1 MPPLLRESPAWFPA
15 EFPKLCAE
23 FRKAFRGAPDT
34 LVVCPDFLP
43 ELSSDGVHL
52 TSGSCA
58 QLLDELLI
66 RTPGLPPRSSDPR
79 SLETLMSESAQTRQL
94 LLDLSER
101 VRTNEASGNSVSSR
115 AAELIDSGT
124 NKANESQIEIKG

>member
-1 MPPLLRESPAWFPA
+1 
-15 EFPKLCAE
+15 
-23 FRKAFRGAPDT
+23 
-34 LVVCPDFLP
+34 
-43 ELSSDGVHL
+43 
-52 TSGSCA
+52 
-58 QLLDELLI
+58 
-66 RTPGLPPRSSDPR
+66 
-79 SLETLMSESAQTRQL
+79 MSESAQTRQL